1 MGETSFAGYYG
12 VHLLSFE
19 WERQVSL
26 VTMECF
32 YCLLSWRGRVSLVI
46 VECIYCLLSGRG
58 RVSLVIVECIY
69 CRHVDGYCG
78 ILALTLSGTS
88 RISLVNMECIYWK
101 GKRDEGYTGNC
112 GIRLL
117 PLCGRLRDTIRIK

>member
-1 MGETSFAGYYG
+1 MGEVRFDW
-12 VHLLSFE
+12 LLWSAFTG
-19 WERQVSL
+19 RGNRDGGTM
-26 VTMECF
+26 VT
-32 YCLLSWRGRVSLVI
+32 

-117 PLCGRLRDTIRIK
+117 PPCGRLRDTIRIK